1 MSADRDLEARVARDV
16 QAAIGDLG
24 LLVDDLSIVRAGK
37 RRLVRIAVDDDLS
50 GLAETDETGP
60 VPPVALDTVAAAT
73 RAIDAALDASDVM
86 GQAPY
91 ILEVGSPGMS
101 RPLSEVRHFRRNVGR
116 LVRLQLGDGSQVTG
130 RIVRAGPADLTI
142 LAEPA
147 ARRTGAGRAGA
158 GKTGAGKAG
167 APTPAQERVIAYA
180 DITRAEVQVEFGS
193 AGTTPH
199 DTHELATHELDMHDE
214 QED

>member
-158 GKTGAGKAG
+158 GRAGAGKAG

-180 DITRAEVQVEFGS
+180 DITRAEVQVEFGP
-193 AGTTPH
+193 AGTH
-199 DTHELATHELDMHDE
+199 NE